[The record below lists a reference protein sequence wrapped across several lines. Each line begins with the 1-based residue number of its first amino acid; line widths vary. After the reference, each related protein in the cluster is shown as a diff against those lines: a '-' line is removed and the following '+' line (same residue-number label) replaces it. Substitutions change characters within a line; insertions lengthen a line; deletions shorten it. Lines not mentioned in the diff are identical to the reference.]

1 MLGEDV
7 SIPALLSRTRGCILL
22 RPPSR
27 SLDGSRTSPVI
38 SKKLDRTVLTSPDG
52 ADDRHPRPTHAG
64 RRTRARSSDRSL
76 DRLARIRSTTPT
88 AHPSPDAGAPAPS
101 AGSPAG

>member
-38 SKKLDRTVLTSPDG
+38 SKKLDRTVCSGAADPGFDRQVDDG
-52 ADDRHPRPTHAG
+52 QATVRLDCAAGKEPLHAG
-64 RRTRARSSDRSL
+64 SAAGACPAAAFPLPRSRLPRS
-76 DRLARIRSTTPT
+76 A
-88 AHPSPDAGAPAPS
+88 DAGS
-101 AGSPAG
+101 